1 MCVRPQQVARKLESA
16 RSGKHFQGFFSVT
29 KIFYIYSQV
38 ENIRQIR
45 VLYFCI
51 KLEVYYFVFVILLE
65 MFGSGM

>member
-38 ENIRQIR
+38 ENIRQIGVSR
-45 VLYFCI
+45 GVL
-51 KLEVYYFVFVILLE
+51 
-65 MFGSGM
+65 